1 MEDIPWEDENRAD
14 LITTDEALE
23 LLAYYDIPEETMQ
36 EWVKSGTL
44 EQVLTSDGAVRY
56 RRKDILALQQHYFP
70 AGGEP
75 VPVPSALIDLR
86 SAVLRTLVVPGAV
99 HIEVTGDDSV
109 HLYLGES
116 VLVVRE
122 RELGKTGVD
131 LLYRI
136 GQAFIEAA
144 ALARDPDRLKSWKSN
159 KQLLHLLTKEATRKG
174 PTQEGG

>member
-109 HLYLGES
+109 HLYLGRVSWSSGKGSSARPGLTFSTES
-116 VLVVRE
+116 
-122 RELGKTGVD
+122 
-131 LLYRI
+131 
-136 GQAFIEAA
+136 
-144 ALARDPDRLKSWKSN
+144 ARRSSKRQPSP
-159 KQLLHLLTKEATRKG
+159 AI
-174 PTQEGG
+174 PTA

>member
-1 MEDIPWEDENRAD
+1 MEDIPWDAEGGVD

-56 RRKDILALQQHYFP
+56 RRKDVLALQRHYFP
-70 AGGEP
+70 LDGEP

-86 SAVLRTLVVPGAV
+86 SAVLRALVVPGAV
-99 HIEVTGDDSV
+99 HIEVADDESV

-122 RELGKTGVD
+122 RELGKIGVD

-144 ALARDPDRLKSWKSN
+144 SLARDPDRRKSWRNHKASR
-159 KQLLHLLTKEATRKG
+159 LLAKAFRKG
-174 PTQEGG
+174 S